1 VVDALAGG
9 TGSGRIQARAG
20 SAGQALARH
29 NGVVMT
35 QVILYCLIAWG
46 MGYASGFWIKTAQRA
61 FEVLD

>member
-1 VVDALAGG
+1 
-9 TGSGRIQARAG
+9 
-20 SAGQALARH
+20 
-29 NGVVMT
+29 MT